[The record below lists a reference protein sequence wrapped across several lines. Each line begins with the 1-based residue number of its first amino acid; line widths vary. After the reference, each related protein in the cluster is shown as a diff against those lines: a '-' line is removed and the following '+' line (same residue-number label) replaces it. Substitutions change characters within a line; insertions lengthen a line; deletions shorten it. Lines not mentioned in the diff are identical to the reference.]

1 MYIVLELQKTN
12 KEDSDAASLI
22 NTYTDYKEAES
33 KYYSILSYAALS
45 KLFLHGAY
53 LFSEEGN
60 MIMNKQY
67 IYEEPAPAPEP
78 EPQPEPEPET
88 EPSSE
93 EETPQQEEVVEPET
107 EPESEPT
114 PEEETQEEEVEQPV
128 EESEEEEQ

>member
-1 MYIVLELQKTN
+1 MYIVLELQKAN
-12 KEDSDAASLI
+12 KEDSGAASLI

-67 IYEEPAPAPEP
+67 IYEEPAPEP
-78 EPQPEPEPET
+78 EPQPEPEVEPTVEPE
-88 EPSSE
+88 PV
-93 EETPQQEEVVEPET
+93 EETPTEEVTEEPET
-107 EPESEPT
+107 TEEV
-114 PEEETQEEEVEQPV
+114 PEETTTEEEA
-128 EESEEEEQ
+128 

>member
-1 MYIVLELQKTN
+1 MYIVLELQKAN
-12 KEDSDAASLI
+12 KEDSGAASLI

-67 IYEEPAPAPEP
+67 IYEEPAPEP
-78 EPQPEPEPET
+78 EPQPEPEPE
-88 EPSSE
+88 PASE

-107 EPESEPT
+107 EDPELT
-114 PEEETQEEEVEQPV
+114 EVEY
-128 EESEEEEQ
+128 

>member
-12 KEDSDAASLI
+12 KEDSGATSLI

-33 KYYSILSYAALS
+33 KYYSTLSYAALS

-78 EPQPEPEPET
+78 EPEPEPA
-88 EPSSE
+88 SE
-93 EETPQQEEVVEPET
+93 EEEVVEPET
-107 EPESEPT
+107 EPT

>member
-12 KEDSDAASLI
+12 KEDSGAASLI

-67 IYEEPAPAPEP
+67 IYEEPAPEP
-78 EPQPEPEPET
+78 EPQPEPEPE
-88 EPSSE
+88 PASE
-93 EETPQQEEVVEPET
+93 EEEVVEPET
-107 EPESEPT
+107 EPT

>member
-12 KEDSDAASLI
+12 KEDSGAASLI

-78 EPQPEPEPET
+78 EPEPEPEPK
-88 EPSSE
+88 PASE
-93 EETPQQEEVVEPET
+93 EEEVVEPET
-107 EPESEPT
+107 EPT